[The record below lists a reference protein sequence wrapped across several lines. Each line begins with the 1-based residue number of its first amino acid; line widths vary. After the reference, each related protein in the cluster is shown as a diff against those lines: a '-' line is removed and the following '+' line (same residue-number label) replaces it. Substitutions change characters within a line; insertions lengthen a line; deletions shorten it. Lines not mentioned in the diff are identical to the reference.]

1 MSNQNLKMTT
11 EELLKVLE
19 PLVRRVVRE
28 ELTEILQQFTKTVYL
43 PQESPLYRDMQ
54 DILVRKA
61 SQELEFMTH
70 EEVWRE

>member
-28 ELTEILQQFTKTVYL
+28 ELTEILQQFTKTVYIL
-43 PQESPLYRDMQ
+43 QESPLYRDMQ

>member
-1 MSNQNLKMTT
+1 MSNQNLKMTA

-19 PLVRRVVRE
+19 PLIRRVVRE
-28 ELTEILQQFTKTVYL
+28 ELTEILQQFTKTVYIS
-43 PQESPLYRDMQ
+43 QESPLYRDMQ